1 MKHFFT
7 MILFTMV
14 FAISFV
20 ASSAVHAGTPVS
32 EWDEPE
38 ITAPACPVYGFLGLR
53 WNWCPSI
60 PVDSPRDRDRDTNS
74 TTVTTTTD
82 DEDDDDHDNGC
93 RRKCG
98 GHDDHDDDDSTDG
111 DDDKEKRSKSNAS
124 NHANE
129 RADNNNGKGGKDR
142 DTSKNNDKGT
152 HGNRSP

>member
-1 MKHFFT
+1 MKLFFT
-7 MILFTMV
+7 MILFTVV

-38 ITAPACPVYGFLGLR
+38 VTVPQCPLYGFLGLR
-53 WNWCPSI
+53 WRWCPSV
-60 PVDSPRDRDRDTNS
+60 PGVPASEGSDDT
-74 TTVTTTTD
+74 TTVVTTTVDDDDDADDDDHGCKGKCGND
-82 DEDDDDHDNGC
+82 DEDDDNDDN
-93 RRKCG
+93 
-98 GHDDHDDDDSTDG
+98 
-111 DDDKEKRSKSNAS
+111 DDKEKRSKSNAS

>member
-1 MKHFFT
+1 MKLFFT
-7 MILFTMV
+7 MILFTVV

-38 ITAPACPVYGFLGLR
+38 VTVPQCPLYGFLGLR
-53 WNWCPSI
+53 WRWCPSLLGFQ
-60 PVDSPRDRDRDTNS
+60 PSDGSDDT
-74 TTVTTTTD
+74 TTVVTTTDDDDDADDDDHGCKGKCGND
-82 DEDDDDHDNGC
+82 DEDDDNDDN
-93 RRKCG
+93 
-98 GHDDHDDDDSTDG
+98 
-111 DDDKEKRSKSNAS
+111 DDKEKRSKSNAS